1 MEVSKI
7 QLSANELEL
16 VLNKEWILTKHRIIN
31 KVYEL
36 LGNVAGEMQLAA
48 ASFYTCTG
56 PGVWQNTPKIS
67 KGEQYEQ
74 LPYVVLDYPR
84 VFTRQDV
91 FAVRNFFWWGHY
103 FTSTLHLKGHYAE
116 TYATAIATNL
126 SNTNNLFLAYG
137 NNEFNFTIEKE
148 YSRCDT
154 GNWPTAAALKEMPF
168 IKLAVVCPLQQWTH
182 APLQLINNTNLLLN
196 LLRCM

>member
-16 VLNKEWILTKHRIIN
+16 VLNKEWILTKQRIID
-31 KVYEL
+31 KVYQL
-36 LGNVAGEMQLAA
+36 LGTIASEIQTNA
-48 ASFYTCTG
+48 ASFNDCTG
-56 PGVWQNTPKIS
+56 PDIWQNPPKIS
-67 KGEQYEQ
+67 RGEQYEQ

-84 VFTRQDV
+84 VFTRQHV

-103 FTSTLHLKGHYAE
+103 FSTTLHLKGHYTE
-116 TYATAIATNL
+116 IYATAIAANL
-126 SNTNNLFLAYG
+126 CNTNNLFMAHG

-148 YSRCDT
+148 YSLC
-154 GNWPTAAALKEMPF
+154 GNGSWPAAETLKEMPF
-168 IKLAVVCPLQQWTH
+168 VKLAVVCPLQQWFQ

-196 LLRCM
+196 LLR